1 MKSLSGY
8 LRTRKLQARLEK
20 PPVVVRRHVEGVK
33 ILFAVHTW
41 IEYHNRARDSYT
53 GEPDTVA
60 WIKKNLKPGDVL
72 WDVGANV
79 GAYSL
84 FAAKVVPQSTVVA
97 FEPYIP
103 TYAHL
108 WDNIV
113 LNVCADRI
121 VPVCMALSDHTS
133 VDSLGISDPRAGS
146 SQHVLGGKDFDLAQA
161 SISIRGDDLI
171 PLFSFQKPNLVK
183 LDVDGYEVHVV
194 RGMTRLLEDRSL
206 RSLIVEVDSGKT
218 EQPVSDLLS
227 RAGFERVS
235 DSSAFSGVPAFNV
248 VYER

>member
-1 MKSLSGY
+1 
-8 LRTRKLQARLEK
+8 
-20 PPVVVRRHVEGVK
+20 VENVE
-33 ILFAVHTW
+33 ILFAVHNW

-60 WIKKNLKPGDVL
+60 WIRKNLKAGDVL

-79 GAYSL
+79 GAYSIL
-84 FAAKVVPQSTVVA
+84 AAKLVPKSTVVA

-103 TYAHL
+103 TFAHL

-113 LNVCADRI
+113 LNACTERI
-121 VPVCMALSDHTS
+121 VPVCTALSDHTTL
-133 VDSLGISDPRAGS
+133 DNLGISDPRAGS
-146 SQHVLGGKDFDLAQA
+146 SQHVLGGKNFGLLQP

-171 PLFSFQKPNLVK
+171 PLFNFQKPNLVK
-183 LDVDGYEVHVV
+183 LDVDGYELQVLK
-194 RGMTRLLEDRSL
+194 GMTRLLKDHSL
-206 RSLIVEVDSGKT
+206 RSLIVEVESGKS

-235 DSSAFSGVPAFNV
+235 DSKGLTGIPVFNV
-248 VYER
+248 VYERETQRDVKTLCREE